1 MVVAEND
8 ALPLVPVPYLGDGG
22 DGGAGGAGAGAV
34 AVDLEAGAGGLGVG
48 AEGVPVVGGPPEVLG
63 PDVAT
68 QVRLLESD
76 LQHMESERD
85 SALAANDVYR
95 VRVATLED
103 SDALRAERVLAL
115 EVTNNALG
123 ASNLAL
129 GGVVASSEAQVR
141 EAVVAA
147 AQLQQSLKAKADQEA
162 LRVHTEQ
169 ESLRLQ
175 NQREAQDLAE
185 QAGRQAAEQ
194 ALGAEQAHL
203 APVAREAPRVQFV
216 DPPNHRSASPLP
228 DVRGSVPG
236 RLGQIQEDSATRAAV
251 LASLQDQRDTES
263 LPDPRDTASQVT
275 SSLISWL
282 IGFFLLWLLLRLL
295 FLTG

>member
-1 MVVAEND
+1 VVLADND

-48 AEGVPVVGGPPEVLG
+48 AEGAPAVGGTPEVLG

-185 QAGRQAAEQ
+185 QAGRQAAAQ
-194 ALGAEQAHL
+194 ALVAEQ
-203 APVAREAPRVQFV
+203 APVAREAPKVQFV

-282 IGFFLLWLLLRLL
+282 IGFFLLRLLLRLL
-295 FLTG
+295 FLKG

>member
-1 MVVAEND
+1 VVLADND

-48 AEGVPVVGGPPEVLG
+48 AEGAPAVGGTPEVLG

-162 LRVHTEQ
+162 LRVHIEQ

-185 QAGRQAAEQ
+185 QAGRQAAAQ
-194 ALGAEQAHL
+194 ALGAEQA
-203 APVAREAPRVQFV
+203 PVAREAPKVQFV

>member
-1 MVVAEND
+1 M
-8 ALPLVPVPYLGDGG
+8 PLVPVPSLGDGG

-103 SDALRAERVLAL
+103 SEALRAERVSAL

-123 ASNLAL
+123 AGNLAL

-141 EAVVAA
+141 EAVATA

-162 LRVHTEQ
+162 LRVHNEQ

-185 QAGRQAAEQ
+185 QAGRQAAAQ
-194 ALGAEQAHL
+194 ALGAEQA
-203 APVAREAPRVQFV
+203 PVAREAPKVQFV

-228 DVRGSVPG
+228 NVRGSVPG

>member
-1 MVVAEND
+1 MVVADND
-8 ALPLVPVPYLGDGG
+8 AMPLVPVSSLGDGG

-76 LQHMESERD
+76 LQQMESERD

-103 SDALRAERVLAL
+103 SEAPRAERVSAL

-123 ASNLAL
+123 AGNLAL
-129 GGVVASSEAQVR
+129 GGVVASSGAQVC

-175 NQREAQDLAE
+175 NQREAQGLAE
-185 QAGRQAAEQ
+185 QAGRQAAAQ
-194 ALGAEQAHL
+194 AF
-203 APVAREAPRVQFV
+203 VAREAPQVQFV
-216 DPPNHRSASPLP
+216 DPPNHRSVSPLP

-275 SSLISWL
+275 SSFMFWY
-282 IGFFLLWLLLRLL
+282 FLLWLLLRLL